1 MQFAKEVSETKAMD
15 DALNRLEDMF
25 SGSTTESRD
34 HTPMPRRGTST
45 LTSGTTPPQKEP
57 PANTVSAMIQVPVMN
72 PICTTTVRLCYTI
85 VCLLY
90 SI

>member
-57 PANTVSAMIQVPVMN
+57 PANTVSDRSAMIQVSVMN
-72 PICTTTVRLCYTI
+72 LICIYNNC
-85 VCLLY
+85 
-90 SI
+90 